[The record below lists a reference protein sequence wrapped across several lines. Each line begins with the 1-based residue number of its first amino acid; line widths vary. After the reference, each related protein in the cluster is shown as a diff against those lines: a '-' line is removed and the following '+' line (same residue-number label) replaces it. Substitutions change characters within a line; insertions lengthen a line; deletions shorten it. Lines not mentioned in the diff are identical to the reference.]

1 MKKFLSIPLVVIFI
15 TFVFPVQAQPTFDL
29 REIGRVVS
37 DSTSPYFHP
46 KLMARYFADNHTLS
60 LEEYRYL
67 YYGSMF
73 QADYTP
79 FKDPDSATGDLERE
93 FYKNLSRKKYKKA
106 IEWGEQA
113 FRADPLDLRLIKHMA
128 DLLNKV
134 GRTVEAGVW
143 ENRFNR
149 FVEVIAS
156 SGDGKS
162 LETGYVTATVRD
174 EFIFLQHYL
183 RLHALPMLSYR
194 DPLNQYGKKTM
205 YIGVSDLNSNG
216 AEGVFF
222 NIEFMSYLNR

>member
-1 MKKFLSIPLVVIFI
+1 MNKFLSILLVVIGI
-15 TFVFPVQAQPTFDL
+15 TFVFPVQAQPKFDL
-29 REIGRVVS
+29 QDIGRVVS
-37 DSTSPYFHP
+37 DSASPYFHP
-46 KLMARYFADNHTLS
+46 KLLARYFANDLTLS

-73 QADYTP
+73 QAAYTP
-79 FKDPDSATGDLERE
+79 FKDPYAITGDSERE
-93 FYKNLSRKKYKKA
+93 FFKNVSRKKYKKA

-128 DLLNKV
+128 DLLTKV
-134 GRTVEAGVW
+134 GRTAEANVW

-149 FVEVIAS
+149 FSEVIAG

-174 EFIFLQHYL
+174 EFIFLHDYL

>member
-1 MKKFLSIPLVVIFI
+1 MLLVGISS
-15 TFVFPVQAQPTFDL
+15 TFVFPAQAQPDFNFQDI
-29 REIGRVVS
+29 RRVVS
-37 DSTSPYFHP
+37 DSASPYFHP
-46 KLMARYFADNHTLS
+46 KLLARYFANDVTLS
-60 LEEYRYL
+60 LREYRYL

-79 FKDPDSATGDLERE
+79 FKDPYLVTGDSERE
-93 FYKNLSRKKYKKA
+93 FYKNVSRKKYLKA

-128 DLLNKV
+128 DLLTKV
-134 GRTVEAGVW
+134 GRTAKADVW
-143 ENRFNR
+143 RNRFNR
-149 FVEVIAS
+149 FLEVIAS

-222 NIEFMSYLNR
+222 STEFMSYSNR